1 MRIIKS
7 LDEFHAA
14 VSDGLT
20 VIAFEGA
27 ITTQEAADLLNMSR
41 PTLVKR
47 IEEGAIPLTT
57 IGTHRRLALADV
69 LAYREAAAARTAA
82 ALQELEKEEAIL
94 GLPD

>member
-14 VSDGLT
+14 ISDGLT
-20 VIAFEGA
+20 VIALDGV
-27 ITTQEAADLLNMSR
+27 ITTQEVACLLNMSR

-47 IEEGAIPLTT
+47 LEEGAIPFTT

-82 ALQELEKEEAIL
+82 ALQELEEEEATL
-94 GLPD
+94 GLPN

>member
-7 LDEFHAA
+7 NDEFNAA
-14 VSDGLT
+14 ISEGLT
-20 VIAFEGA
+20 VIAFEGV

-47 IEEGAIPLTT
+47 IEEGAIPFTT

-82 ALQELEKEEAIL
+82 ALQELAEEESAL
-94 GLPD
+94 SLPD

>member
-7 LDEFHAA
+7 NDEFNAA
-14 VSDGLT
+14 ISEGLT
-20 VIAFEGA
+20 VIAFEGV

-47 IEEGAIPLTT
+47 IEEGAIPFTT

-82 ALQELEKEEAIL
+82 ALQALEEEEATL

>member
-1 MRIIKS
+1 MRIIES

-14 VSDGLT
+14 ISEGLT
-20 VIAFEGA
+20 VIAFEGV

-47 IEEGAIPLTT
+47 LEEGAIPFTT

-82 ALQELEKEEAIL
+82 ALQELEEEEATL

>member
-14 VSDGLT
+14 ISEGLT
-20 VIAFEGA
+20 VIAFEGV

-47 IEEGAIPLTT
+47 IEEGAIPFTT

-82 ALQELEKEEAIL
+82 ALQELEEEEATL

>member
-7 LDEFHAA
+7 NDEFDAA
-14 VSDGLT
+14 ISEGLT
-20 VIAFEGA
+20 VIALDGA

-47 IEEGAIPLTT
+47 LEEGAIPFTT
-57 IGTHRRLALADV
+57 IGTHRRLALADL

-82 ALQELEKEEAIL
+82 ALRGLEEEEATL

>member
-7 LDEFHAA
+7 NDEFNAA
-14 VSDGLT
+14 ISDGLT
-20 VIAFEGA
+20 VIALDGV

-47 IEEGAIPLTT
+47 LEEGAIPFTT

-82 ALQELEKEEAIL
+82 ALQELEEEGATL

>member
-7 LDEFHAA
+7 TDDFNAA
-14 VSDGLT
+14 ISEGLT
-20 VIAFEGA
+20 VIALDGV

-47 IEEGAIPLTT
+47 LEEGVIPFTT

-69 LAYREAAAARTAA
+69 LAYREAAAVRTVA
-82 ALQELEKEEAIL
+82 ALQELEEEVTTL